1 MKDTYFDQNRLMDET
16 DRRFHATDLERVGG
30 YVQVV
35 PAVVERLAPL
45 VTVGA
50 WSFSE
55 RVLQDAE
62 AIAEALGNHDE
73 IRNLR
78 RQRWWVR
85 RWRRANGLYRVRVL
99 DAAERALATRLLGED
114 GMPAECFPRA
124 EGWLKDDNDARII
137 AQVIAVGG
145 TLLLSS
151 NLVMVRDQALQDWFD
166 AHHNEWP
173 GVQAHRLVRRID
185 PLFCEW
191 WKEKGGTDVLTRT
204 VLAAFWP
211 VDAGAPPAVVRKC
224 SENGLQAMARG
235 HFKKFAPQVLRH
247 LQRSADI
254 PEQIERVRREL
265 PRRTREAEAERRTIL
280 ASEGEIQHGA
290 TKREAAEHNLGRYD
304 G

>member
-1 MKDTYFDQNRLMDET
+1 MKDTYFDQNRLIDET

-85 RWRRANGLYRVRVL
+85 QWRRANGLYRVRVL

-124 EGWLKDDNDARII
+124 EGRLKDDNDARII

-173 GVQAHRLVRRID
+173 GVQAHRLVRRVD
-185 PLFCEW
+185 PLFCRVVEG
-191 WKEKGGTDVLTRT
+191 EGRDGRAHTNRAGG
-204 VLAAFWP
+204 
-211 VDAGAPPAVVRKC
+211 
-224 SENGLQAMARG
+224 
-235 HFKKFAPQVLRH
+235 
-247 LQRSADI
+247 
-254 PEQIERVRREL
+254 
-265 PRRTREAEAERRTIL
+265 IL
-280 ASEGEIQHGA
+280 ARRRQRAARRGAQMLRETAFRQWREGTSRSSRH
-290 TKREAAEHNLGRYD
+290 KC
-304 G
+304 

>member
-1 MKDTYFDQNRLMDET
+1 MKDTYFDQNRLIDET

-85 RWRRANGLYRVRVL
+85 QWRRANGLYRVRVL

-124 EGWLKDDNDARII
+124 EGTLEDDNDARII

-151 NLVMVRDQALQDWFD
+151 NLVMVRDQA
-166 AHHNEWP
+166 
-173 GVQAHRLVRRID
+173 R
-185 PLFCEW
+185 C
-191 WKEKGGTDVLTRT
+191 T
-204 VLAAFWP
+204 
-211 VDAGAPPAVVRKC
+211 
-224 SENGLQAMARG
+224 
-235 HFKKFAPQVLRH
+235 
-247 LQRSADI
+247 RSA
-254 PEQIERVRREL
+254 L
-265 PRRTREAEAERRTIL
+265 PCSTLNKRAEATGNRD
-280 ASEGEIQHGA
+280 
-290 TKREAAEHNLGRYD
+290 AA
-304 G
+304 